1 MSNEKFRPYLTSQDL
16 QLILGSLKQTCPD
29 LARGLIR
36 YLETFAI
43 KIERGVINPQLTL
56 QPTIEQKLGLT
67 GPSDSDE
74 ISPERLYAMATAYE
88 MFPDQRNK
96 FSPRQLAA
104 IQQYRFLHDRMTQIE
119 EAQYVQSLQQAI

>member
-1 MSNEKFRPYLTSQDL
+1 MSNEKFRPYLTSSDL
-16 QLILGSLKQTCPD
+16 QTILGALKTQTPPA
-29 LARGLIR
+29 LGLIR

-43 KIERGVINPQLTL
+43 KIERGVVNPQLTL

-67 GPSDSDE
+67 APTDSDE
-74 ISPERLYAMATAYE
+74 ISPERLYAMTTAYE
-88 MFPDQRNK
+88 MFPDQRSK

-119 EAQYVQSLQQAI
+119 EAQYVQSLQQAS